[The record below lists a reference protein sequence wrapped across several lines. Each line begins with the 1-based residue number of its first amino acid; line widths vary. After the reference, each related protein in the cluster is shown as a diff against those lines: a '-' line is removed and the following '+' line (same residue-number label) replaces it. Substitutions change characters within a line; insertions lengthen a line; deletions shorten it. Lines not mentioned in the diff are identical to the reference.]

1 MEENSS
7 SQMGRFRSQ
16 WLLEIRFPCRDSE
29 DSSDY
34 SITREFI
41 KEAFPSY
48 AWYVAKNWGFVWIL
62 QYVLL
67 ENYQALLWWIF

>member
-34 SITREFI
+34 SIKYKKVSLSVIVYKLSKRE
-41 KEAFPSY
+41 
-48 AWYVAKNWGFVWIL
+48 
-62 QYVLL
+62 
-67 ENYQALLWWIF
+67 